1 MCHLLLTV
9 SSSDNDLLAH
19 FIVSFIP
26 SHVSFPP
33 TRYSAQ
39 TALFSLAFHVRSVLS
54 QTPEPSLKM
63 LPRGGGRPPPRSLGA
78 RLRLAAVAAVGSQ
91 RSLPGSLSIRLWHC
105 RTAWGESRWPLPPP
119 PPPPPPLHS
128 AAAACSQLAPC
139 AARRSHSASEAAAAA
154 PPRVVPPPV
163 HRPNCSSLVCSASVS
178 PCTAVYS

>member
-63 LPRGGGRPPPRSLGA
+63 LPGEGERPPPRSLGA

-119 PPPPPPLHS
+119 PPPPHPCTRLRLLARS
-128 AAAACSQLAPC
+128 SLLAPREDPTQLLRRRQPLRRVWYR
-139 AARRSHSASEAAAAA
+139 RRSIDPITHLSGVL
-154 PPRVVPPPV
+154 R
-163 HRPNCSSLVCSASVS
+163 L
-178 PCTAVYS
+178 

>member
-63 LPRGGGRPPPRSLGA
+63 LPRGGGAPPHARLERASDSLRWLLWARSARSQEASPSASGTAARRGESLAGPYPHPPHPPHPCT
-78 RLRLAAVAAVGSQ
+78 RLRLLA
-91 RSLPGSLSIRLWHC
+91 RSSL
-105 RTAWGESRWPLPPP
+105 
-119 PPPPPPLHS
+119 
-128 AAAACSQLAPC
+128 LAPREDPTQLLRRRQPLRRVWYR
-139 AARRSHSASEAAAAA
+139 RRSIDPIAHLSCVL
-154 PPRVVPPPV
+154 R
-163 HRPNCSSLVCSASVS
+163 L
-178 PCTAVYS
+178 